1 MKFII
6 DFYNTATTEQ
16 INAYLTENN
25 CTVIK
30 EWDNFDK
37 VFLVEAAAEPPVTDI
52 TLFVKNDENLT
63 IRPVDIHTVDNTY
76 LTTTP
81 YTDGPNITIVS
92 ADQKDWWK
100 NYSLRQ
106 PNFDAAT
113 TTLAKKGQR
122 VNVYIMDSGID
133 ATLPEFEGVNIS
145 NVYSIIPNDFSDNRG
160 HGTALASVIAG
171 NTCGIT
177 GSTLKIVKI
186 FEPNYNTM
194 QSQFLDAL
202 DAILNDV
209 PENHFAVINCS
220 WTIDKNE
227 WIEYKFRQMIRR
239 GIWVIAAAGNAGTT
253 IENLTPACMPEV
265 FTVGAYN
272 QDLHPC
278 DFSNYTGFISTTQN
292 SVNEGQLDGWAPG
305 ENIYVAKTTAHGG
318 GYDFVSGT
326 SLSTAILSAV
336 VAYNINDLLLP
347 DGTIPEAYRT
357 LAAVGPD
364 AYTALLVNRD
374 NLLDLS
380 DPKYAQSVNKIAT
393 IIDMTGFPIALPP
406 DYSVVA
412 IEAGQPG
419 RAKVFDN
426 YITKTFELTTVLPNN
441 WYLMPDGVI
450 QIYTDISQG
459 PQSNESYVL
468 YKIEGKRTD
477 LQDNVENVTVDVYVL
492 APNYEPSSLPEDH
505 PINIYLQFGLCYDNY
520 KSACT
525 VTYSNPGGCGTGYPC
540 GFLQYCC
547 DFYGKNQYCYCAG

>member
-16 INAYLTENN
+16 ISAYLSDNS

-37 VFLVEAAAEPPVTDI
+37 VFLVESAQEPPVTDI

-81 YTDGPNITIVS
+81 YTNGPNITIVS

-106 PNFDAAT
+106 PNFDAET

-133 ATLPEFEGVNIS
+133 ATLPEFDGVNIS
-145 NVYSIIPNDFSDNRG
+145 NVYSVIPGDFSDNRG

-186 FEPNYNTM
+186 FEPNYSTM

-239 GIWVIAAAGNAGTT
+239 GIWVVAAAGNAGTT

-272 QDLHPC
+272 EDLKPC

-326 SLSTAILSAV
+326 SLSTAIMSAV
-336 VAYNINDLLLP
+336 VAYNVNDLLLP

-393 IIDMTGFPIALPP
+393 IIDMTGFPISLPP
-406 DYSVVA
+406 DYSVVV
-412 IEAGQPG
+412 IEAGQSG

-426 YITKTFELTTVLPNN
+426 YITKTFELLTVLPNN

-459 PQSNESYVL
+459 PQSNEPFVL

-477 LQDNVENVTVDVYVL
+477 LQDNVEDVTADIYVV
-492 APNYEPSSLPEDH
+492 APNYEPSNLPEDH
-505 PINIYLQFGLCYDNY
+505 PINIYLQYGLCYDTY

-525 VTYSNPGGCGTGYPC
+525 VTYSNPGGCAQGYPC